1 MASMHHRARPSH
13 PGGHH
18 GPCARRRGAWQP
30 KRANAHVPAR
40 VGGEVAQVAHG
51 AASHIS
57 TTSAVGSRWG
67 CSAPAHCQRSLLAPA
82 AGHRLGGMRRHCAR
96 ERCGFVGRS
105 IVVVSPALFW
115 RVDTNADCEAAGRQR
130 RPVRSLLHGHVPP
143 YPPKAFTV
151 GSVPPSGRCARRNEA
166 LVRSMVAPRRLGEL
180 HVAPRAAIR
189 GPGFSRLV
197 SFF

>member
-18 GPCARRRGAWQP
+18 GPCARRRGAWRP

-40 VGGEVAQVAHG
+40 VGDEVAHG

-67 CSAPAHCQRSLLAPA
+67 CSAPAHCQRSLLVPA
-82 AGHRLGGMRRHCAR
+82 AGHRLGGMRRRRAR

-115 RVDTNADCEAAGRQR
+115 RVDTNADCEVAGRQR

-143 YPPKAFTV
+143 YPQKAFTV
-151 GSVPPSGRCARRNEA
+151 GSAPPSGRCARRNEA
-166 LVRSMVAPRRLGEL
+166 LVRSMVAPRVSWEL
-180 HVAPRAAIR
+180 APTTAIR
-189 GPGFSRLV
+189 GPEFSRLV

>member
-1 MASMHHRARPSH
+1 MHHSTRPPH
-13 PGGHH
+13 PGGHL
-18 GPCARRRGAWQP
+18 GPCARRRGAWRP

-40 VGGEVAQVAHG
+40 VGDEVAHG

-115 RVDTNADCEAAGRQR
+115 RVDTNADCEVAGRQR

-143 YPPKAFTV
+143 YPQKGLTV
-151 GSVPPSGRCARRNEA
+151 GSAPPSGRCARRNEA
-166 LVRSMVAPRRLGEL
+166 LMGRQTTPRRLGEL
-180 HVAPRAAIR
+180 APRAAIR
-189 GPGFSRLV
+189 GPEFSRLV

>member
-1 MASMHHRARPSH
+1 MHHHARPSH

-82 AGHRLGGMRRHCAR
+82 AGHRLGGMRRHRAR

-143 YPPKAFTV
+143 YPQNLVAV
-151 GSVPPSGRCARRNEA
+151 GSAPPSGRCARRNEA

-180 HVAPRAAIR
+180 APRAAIR
-189 GPGFSRLV
+189 GPEFSRLV